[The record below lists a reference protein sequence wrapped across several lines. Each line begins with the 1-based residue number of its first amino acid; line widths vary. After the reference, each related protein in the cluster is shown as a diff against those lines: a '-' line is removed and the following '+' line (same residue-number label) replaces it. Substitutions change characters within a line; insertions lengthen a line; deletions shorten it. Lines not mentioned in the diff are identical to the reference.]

1 MYAASGQMAFLWV
14 CQSLY
19 NSSVTLNDADTL
31 LVQRSVEYEHFTDTI
46 QTNWIRRFI
55 RNELLRELF
64 SPRNHK
70 KWAHHPLLN
79 FSVHT
84 EVD

>member
-1 MYAASGQMAFLWV
+1 MLSYREGL
-14 CQSLY
+14 
-19 NSSVTLNDADTL
+19 VTLNDSDTL
-31 LVQRSVEYEHFTDTI
+31 LVQRSIEYEHFTDTI

-70 KWAHHPLLN
+70 NGHTTHYWTFQSTQKLTKKS
-79 FSVHT
+79 SVSVT
-84 EVD
+84 EP